1 MPRTISDVEMSDNNQ
16 EEMGKNAWDRLWSR
30 SILTHGLRRLLP
42 DFDHLIHTPYRAKIN
57 GLLEGVDFA
66 RNSVLE
72 LGCGSGMNSVNL
84 LNDHSF
90 QKATLVD
97 FSDQALGT
105 AKANTADHNV
115 GLVCSDIF
123 SLDLSERFDLV
134 FSIGLI
140 EHFTGERRS
149 EAIAVHRRFTENDGL
164 IMIIAPRKGAL
175 SPVSGLVN
183 RIQGYKEYPF
193 SDAEI
198 EGLFQRNGL
207 EVIKKDCMFL
217 GIGGCYLLR
226 CER

>member
-1 MPRTISDVEMSDNNQ
+1 MSDNNQ
-16 EEMGKNAWDRLWSR
+16 EEMGQSAWDGLWSR
-30 SILTHGLRRLLP
+30 SILTLGLRRLLP
-42 DFDHLIHTPYRAKIN
+42 DFDYLIHTPYRAMIN
-57 GLLEGVDFA
+57 RLLEGVAFA

-97 FSDQALGT
+97 FSNQALGT
-105 AKANTADHNV
+105 AKANTEDHNV
-115 GLVCSDIF
+115 ELVCSDIF
-123 SLDLSERFDLV
+123 GLDLSERFDLV
-134 FSIGLI
+134 LSIGLI

-149 EAIAVHRRFTENDGL
+149 EAIAVHRRFAKNDGL
-164 IMIIAPRKGAL
+164 IMIIAPREGAFTR
-175 SPVSGLVN
+175 VSGFVN

-198 EGLFQRNGL
+198 EGLFRRNRL
-207 EVIKKDCMFL
+207 QVIKKDRMFL

-226 CER
+226 CEA